1 LTVSAGF
8 EQLPLRIHTPAAA
21 AAAAADD
28 DDNADDDGMIARYC
42 SLAAHSQQVSPS
54 SISSAGTGTVRQ
66 ILTCI
71 LK

>member
-8 EQLPLRIHTPAAA
+8 EQLPLRIHTP
-21 AAAAADD
+21 AAAADD